1 MKRSLIALMIIAAFL
16 AGCAP
21 GQSPEQIQSQINT
34 AVAQTLEAE
43 RQVAES
49 VELTVAA
56 QIPLA
61 TATVEVVPT
70 NTPITIP
77 TFTPVVPTVTAMPV
91 IPPSVSSGG
100 SVAVSK
106 PDYACDVINRRP
118 HDMTEIHHGDSFDI
132 KWTIVNTGTKTWD
145 AGYDVKYFSGPKMAT
160 VNIVEI
166 PKQMKPGD
174 TYQIVMDANAPAE
187 TGRQVMT
194 WTVQG
199 QACFPYVAIDVK

>member
-77 TFTPVVPTVTAMPV
+77 TFTPVVPTVTAIPV
-91 IPPSVSSGG
+91 IPQSVSSGG
-100 SVAVSK
+100 SVVVSNLTM
-106 PDYACDVINRRP
+106 PV
-118 HDMTEIHHGDSFDI
+118 T
-132 KWTIVNTGTKTWD
+132 
-145 AGYDVKYFSGPKMAT
+145 
-160 VNIVEI
+160 
-166 PKQMKPGD
+166 
-174 TYQIVMDANAPAE
+174 
-187 TGRQVMT
+187 
-194 WTVQG
+194 
-199 QACFPYVAIDVK
+199 